1 MNSLLH
7 QLQGLIRS
15 GEPVVLAT
23 VIRTRGSTPQK
34 PGSSAIF
41 GEQGLLAGTV
51 GGGLLEAEVQQIA
64 SHVLI
69 SGVSDTYYFNLDS
82 GPDENGSICG
92 GEAEVLVDGNPR
104 IHAGLWETIG
114 HSLHTRN
121 AGRMITIVSRQQGS
135 GRGIARHWIPE
146 NHGHTPPRG
155 MDPGDWK
162 LIRDLIPP
170 FPGQDFLELT
180 LEQAAGQSERIA
192 FLELIKPLPW
202 LVIAGAGHVG
212 KALAHI
218 GALLD
223 FHVYVIDDRPGF
235 ANKDNIPDADLL
247 KVADVGNAM
256 RELDPRPDTYVV
268 IVTREHRHDAEALR
282 SCIGSNAAYI
292 GMIGSKHKVA
302 VMKKQF
308 LDKGWATEEQWSRIH
323 SPVGIPIGS
332 KTVQE
337 IAVSIAAELV
347 KTRNQKDTY
356 HAS

>member
-1 MNSLLH
+1 M
-7 QLQGLIRS
+7 
-15 GEPVVLAT
+15 
-23 VIRTRGSTPQK
+23 
-34 PGSSAIF
+34 
-41 GEQGLLAGTV
+41 
-51 GGGLLEAEVQQIA
+51 LEAEVQQIA

-69 SGVSDTYYFNLDS
+69 SGISDTYYFKLDS
-82 GPDENGSICG
+82 GPDENGAVCG
-92 GEAEVLVDGNPR
+92 GEAEVLVDANPR
-104 IHAGLWETIG
+104 HHAGLWETIEQ
-114 HSLHTRN
+114 SLQSRN

-135 GRGIARHWIPE
+135 GRNVARHWIPE
-146 NHGHTPPRG
+146 DHGHTPPVG
-155 MDPGDWK
+155 MDPGDWR
-162 LIRDLIPP
+162 LIRELIPP
-170 FPGQDFLELT
+170 FPGQGFLELT
-180 LEQAAGQSERIA
+180 LEQIAGQPERIA
-192 FLELIKPLPW
+192 FLELMKPLPG

-212 KALAHI
+212 KALAHL
-218 GALLD
+218 GALLE
-223 FHVYVIDDRPGF
+223 FHVSVIDDRPDF
-235 ANKDNIPDADLL
+235 ASRERIPDADLL
-247 KVADVGNAM
+247 TVADFGTAIRDLN
-256 RELDPRPDTYVV
+256 PRPDTYVV

-308 LDKGWATEEQWSRIH
+308 LDEGWATEEQWSRIH